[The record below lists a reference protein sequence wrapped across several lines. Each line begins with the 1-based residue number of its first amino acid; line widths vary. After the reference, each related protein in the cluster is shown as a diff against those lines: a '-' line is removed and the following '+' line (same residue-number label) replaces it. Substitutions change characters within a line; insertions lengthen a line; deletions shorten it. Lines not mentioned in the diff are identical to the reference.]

1 MKLNWNNWQAAHWND
16 VKLPRVRSLLHARER
31 EREVSIGSGAIPITS
46 WLHHL
51 GHLPHLG
58 LLERIALPTHN
69 MGHSTTI
76 CIHLRRSCWRARWS
90 HSLLPLSLPP
100 PPGLLRVLLTRAH
113 LILQQPCKEPRAQRT
128 DPTRRGKEERD
139 QHCPLNKQEKCKVMG
154 PRSGILSHQIILD
167 SLCSLITSAET
178 QTEPPIFMN
187 TLLLFPLI
195 LPLHSIHCSLTE
207 QCLCYQ
213 GIWCHQN
220 CACWQA
226 NNCPG
231 EALSPSMFSVLLKGT
246 SCAVFPALV

>member
-1 MKLNWNNWQAAHWND
+1 MPEKGKGRWALAQEQSLSPPDSITLATSHIWGCWKGLHCPHTIWDTVPPSASISEGAAEEPGGPT
-16 VKLPRVRSLLHARER
+16 VLSLSPSPLP
-31 EREVSIGSGAIPITS
+31 
-46 WLHHL
+46 
-51 GHLPHLG
+51 LG
-58 LLERIALPTHN
+58 LF
-69 MGHSTTI
+69 
-76 CIHLRRSCWRARWS
+76 
-90 HSLLPLSLPP
+90 
-100 PPGLLRVLLTRAH
+100 RVLLTRAH

-128 DPTRRGKEERD
+128 DPTWRGKEERD

-187 TLLLFPLI
+187 ILLLFPLI

-226 NNCPG
+226 NNSPG
-231 EALSPSMFSVLLKGT
+231 EALSPSTFSVLLKGT